1 MAKPSV
7 FFTLSFIAFYLP
19 LSYFEMDFYSIY
31 KNRILAKTV
40 NTKKVMRIKTMVIIL
55 ITVLLT
61 VVLMQNTEPVK
72 FTILFGTFYISKL
85 MALASFAVVAFILGV
100 LVGRPKKVKT
110 LGGGFNDGD
119 YDGNEPDTLSDEDR
133 DYISHP

>member
-1 MAKPSV
+1 
-7 FFTLSFIAFYLP
+7 
-19 LSYFEMDFYSIY
+19 
-31 KNRILAKTV
+31 LAKTV
-40 NTKKVMRIKTMVIIL
+40 NTKKVMRIKTMIIIL

-119 YDGNEPDTLSDEDR
+119 YDGKEPDTLSDEDR

>member
-1 MAKPSV
+1 
-7 FFTLSFIAFYLP
+7 
-19 LSYFEMDFYSIY
+19 
-31 KNRILAKTV
+31 
-40 NTKKVMRIKTMVIIL
+40 MVIIL

-119 YDGNEPDTLSDEDR
+119 YDGKEPDTLSDEDR